1 MPLVFIVHAGQLYDS
16 RALQSGFLMGLD
28 GLIIAEIAPAEAE
41 SRSVRRDHPLVIKI
55 DNIAVGAIVDNQGY
69 DPAHSVRKLMRK
81 FQYISDRR
89 ATEAVQALIVVSD
102 NTDVLMLSAEQK
114 YELLLNVVRILIL
127 VNHDIVDL
135 RAELGKYLRVIRQE
149 PVCLGLNGRKVHQV
163 VFGQHFLICFQNL
176 AQRGDADITVSHKLS
191 RVDQFF

>member
-1 MPLVFIVHAGQLYDS
+1 
-16 RALQSGFLMGLD
+16 
-28 GLIIAEIAPAEAE
+28 
-41 SRSVRRDHPLVIKI
+41 
-55 DNIAVGAIVDNQGY
+55 
-69 DPAHSVRKLMRK
+69 MRK

-135 RAELGKYLRVIRQE
+135 RAELGKYLRVIRQSQYAS
-149 PVCLGLNGRKVHQV
+149 V
-163 VFGQHFLICFQNL
+163 
-176 AQRGDADITVSHKLS
+176 
-191 RVDQFF
+191 